1 MSHSI
6 LRVIYPCLHAYTR
19 YCVPACMSSIKCL
32 PARMICGILPAMA
45 RKESYAQQ
53 FARKGGKA
61 RAAKLTKQQQSE
73 IGRKAAQARWAKKKE
88 KKEK

>member
-1 MSHSI
+1 
-6 LRVIYPCLHAYTR
+6 
-19 YCVPACMSSIKCL
+19 
-32 PARMICGILPAMA
+32 MA